1 MRSMSGVAVVTGA
14 SKPAV
19 VMLTKGLALELA
31 PQGIRVNGVAPGW
44 VDTPCNQATGRMQ
57 AAAAAIPLG
66 RVAAPEEIAKW
77 VVFLASEDASFMTGE
92 TVVLSGG
99 DVL

>member
-1 MRSMSGVAVVTGA
+1 
-14 SKPAV
+14 
-19 VMLTKGLALELA
+19 
-31 PQGIRVNGVAPGW
+31 
-44 VDTPCNQATGRMQ
+44 MQ

-99 DVL
+99 DVLR